1 MDIVK
6 QISDKVRDELIQDE
20 LEVVHVDFQLSI
32 EEDTELGD
40 ISTLGKRVMDYL
52 NVTENEYKISV
63 AKSSNKLLVEVYDL

>member
-6 QISDKVRDELIQDE
+6 QIADKVRDELIQDE